1 MRGNR
6 PPNTPVP
13 PPLHREAPALLPPP
27 APAPHPREGA
37 HGRLLRGGHG
47 HGRPGAP
54 IVALAITGSIAAYK
68 AVEIARHL
76 VRAGARVIPV
86 MTRSAREL
94 IGPVTLSGITGER
107 VYTDMFDES
116 VPGEIHLELGTAA
129 DVVVIAPA
137 TADVIARLAMGRA
150 DDLVTAL
157 ALCARGPVL
166 AAPAMHPRMW
176 AHPAT
181 QRNVGTLEADGRV
194 ELIGPVEGEVATGE
208 RGMGRMA
215 DPAVIAAAALARGGK
230 RDLAGL
236 RIVVTA
242 GPTIEDLDPVRYL
255 GNRSTGKMGFA
266 VAERAA
272 ARGAQVTL
280 IAGPVEL
287 PTPFGLRRV
296 DVRSTL
302 AMKRALWEA
311 LGQELDL
318 ADALV
323 MTAAVADYRPAEEH
337 PVKRK
342 RSAEPIALE
351 LVANPDLLAEV
362 GAARRGRA
370 PVLCGFAVETDTDEG
385 VAREGARKLA
395 AKRVDLIVANHARDS
410 FGKDDN
416 RATILSHEGAEA
428 LGTLPKTALAD
439 RILDRVAAIARR

>member
-76 VRAGARVIPV
+76 VRAG
-86 MTRSAREL
+86 
-94 IGPVTLSGITGER
+94 
-107 VYTDMFDES
+107 
-116 VPGEIHLELGTAA
+116 
-129 DVVVIAPA
+129 
-137 TADVIARLAMGRA
+137 
-150 DDLVTAL
+150 
-157 ALCARGPVL
+157 
-166 AAPAMHPRMW
+166 
-176 AHPAT
+176 
-181 QRNVGTLEADGRV
+181 
-194 ELIGPVEGEVATGE
+194 
-208 RGMGRMA
+208 
-215 DPAVIAAAALARGGK
+215 
-230 RDLAGL
+230 
-236 RIVVTA
+236 
-242 GPTIEDLDPVRYL
+242 
-255 GNRSTGKMGFA
+255 
-266 VAERAA
+266 

-410 FGKDDN
+410 FGKDDD